1 MFRTLLISLLT
12 PVIGLAA
19 LPASAQEVYR
29 FGNDAYM
36 AGDNVTLSGEAVDDA
51 FIAGNTVVIS
61 APVEGSAHAGGR
73 SVSISGPVGNNV
85 YAAGMNV
92 NVAAGV
98 GGDAQLAGD
107 TVLVAAP
114 VAGDLRVAAQRVEIT
129 GSVGDSAL
137 VAAENILL
145 TEVIAGDASFATD
158 NVSFGENARIEGTLY
173 LYSEDVDAI
182 EVPETVIPAERI
194 ERHAASEFDGSAD
207 PDGGATSAPTSTG
220 GWMSW
225 LGGQIGSILTLA
237 VLASIVA
244 YFAPGFLMALRDR
257 TLESPF
263 RAIWMGFLSV
273 SALAGALIVLA
284 ITGYG
289 ILLAPFAV
297 LGALLLGVTG
307 YVIGAYLLGVGAV
320 KLAGQPLPVTFPER
334 AIAALAGAVSITVL
348 ALIPVVGWPLVVAVA
363 LAGAGALV
371 IRWIAPGFYT
381 EV

>member
-1 MFRTLLISLLT
+1 MFRPFLIFLLT
-12 PVIGLAA
+12 LTA
-19 LPASAQEVYR
+19 LPAAAQEVYR

-51 FIAGNTVVIS
+51 FVIGNTVVIS

-73 SVSISGPVGNNV
+73 SVSISAPVGNSL

-92 NVAAGV
+92 NLSSAV

-107 TVLVAAP
+107 TVLVSAP
-114 VAGDLRVAAQRVEIT
+114 VGGDLRVAAQRTEIT
-129 GSVGDSAL
+129 ASVGDSAL
-137 VAAENILL
+137 ISSENILL
-145 TEVIAGDASFATD
+145 TGTISGDASFATRHI
-158 NVSFGENARIEGTLY
+158 SFGENARIDGTLY
-173 LYSEDVDAI
+173 LYSKDADTI
-182 EVPETVIPAERI
+182 EVPESVVPADRI
-194 ERHAASEFDGSAD
+194 ERHTDAEFDGSAT
-207 PDGGATSAPTSTG
+207 PEGGATATPDSSG
-220 GWMSW
+220 GVMAWI
-225 LGGQIGSILTLA
+225 GGKIGSILTLA

-263 RAIWMGFLSV
+263 RALWMGFLSV
-273 SALAGALIVLA
+273 SALAGAIFVLA
-284 ITGYG
+284 FTGYG

-297 LGALLLGVTG
+297 LGAVLLGLAG
-307 YVIGAYLLGVGAV
+307 YVVGAYLLGVGAV
-320 KLAGQPLPVTFPER
+320 KLAGQPLPVTFMER
-334 AIAALAGAVSITVL
+334 AVAALAGAVAVTVL
-348 ALIPVVGWPLVVAVA
+348 ALIPVVGWPLVLAVA